1 MEEFAM
7 LKKTAR
13 VLTFLSLLSFVACV
27 TVNIYFPA
35 AKVEKAAE
43 DIVED
48 VYGTDTP
55 KKQQNDDHSALE
67 TFLVLIS
74 PATAHAGSVTE
85 SDIES
90 LNKSNS
96 AIRGLKHTIAE
107 DHKQLLPYYT
117 SGNIGIN
124 NQGYLEIIS
133 KEGLNIK
140 DTAQLRRLVAKDNN
154 TREQLYSEVAASMNI
169 PGSEIDKVKKIF
181 SGVWQKRAPAGWFIQ
196 DANGKWNKK

>member
-1 MEEFAM
+1 MF
-7 LKKTAR
+7 KKTAQF
-13 VLTFLSLLSFVACV
+13 LTLFALLSFAACV

-35 AKVEKAAE
+35 AQVEKAAE

-48 VYGTDTP
+48 VYGNNSQ
-55 KKQQNDDHSALE
+55 KNIKNDDQSSLQIFMA
-67 TFLVLIS
+67 FIS
-74 PATAHAGSVTE
+74 PNTAHAQPVTQ

-96 AIRGLKHTIAE
+96 AIRGLKKSISN
-107 DHKQLLPYYT
+107 DHQSLLPYYN

-124 NQGYLEIIS
+124 NEGFLEIIS

-140 DTAQLRRLVAKDNN
+140 DIAKLRRLISQDNE

-169 PGSEIDKVKKIF
+169 PGSDIGKIKTIF
-181 SGVWQKRAPAGWFIQ
+181 ADVWQKRAPSGWFIQ
-196 DANGKWNKK
+196 DASGKWSKK